1 MLPFT
6 STQFFAVFSE
16 YNIAVAP
23 AQVVLLAVAV
33 AIIAAGRWRPV
44 AMWPGLALGVL
55 WIWMGVV
62 YHVTFFA
69 PINPAAYAFALAFV
83 VQGMSL
89 ALLAAQGAL
98 RFAIPRDP
106 LPRWTGAALLV
117 YALVAYPLIGYAA
130 GQRYPQL
137 PTFGVPCPTVI
148 FTFGMLAWTVT
159 PVSPFALVIPVLWAM
174 IASTAAMQMGV
185 VQDWALPLAA
195 AVLLALRIG
204 RRVESAELAVRDAA

>member
-33 AIIAAGRWRPV
+33 AIIAAARWRPH

-55 WIWMGVV
+55 WIWMGVA
-62 YHVTFFA
+62 YHVTYFA

-98 RFAIPRDP
+98 RFAIPRDA
-106 LPRWTGAALLV
+106 LPRWTGTALLV
-117 YALVAYPLIGYAA
+117 YAP
-130 GQRYPQL
+130 
-137 PTFGVPCPTVI
+137 
-148 FTFGMLAWTVT
+148 
-159 PVSPFALVIPVLWAM
+159 
-174 IASTAAMQMGV
+174 
-185 VQDWALPLAA
+185 
-195 AVLLALRIG
+195 RIG
-204 RRVESAELAVRDAA
+204 G